1 MFDWEILNSN
11 NQGGLFLDNPSTDQ
25 VVIDSEEMG
34 QKSELDI
41 LSAVGDETD
50 KALFSQ
56 AESFLS
62 YRNGIHNV

>member
-11 NQGGLFLDNPSTDQ
+11 NQGLFLDNQSTDHL
-25 VVIDSEEMG
+25 VIDSEEMG
-34 QKSELDI
+34 QKSEPDI

-62 YRNGIHNV
+62 YRNGIHNVK